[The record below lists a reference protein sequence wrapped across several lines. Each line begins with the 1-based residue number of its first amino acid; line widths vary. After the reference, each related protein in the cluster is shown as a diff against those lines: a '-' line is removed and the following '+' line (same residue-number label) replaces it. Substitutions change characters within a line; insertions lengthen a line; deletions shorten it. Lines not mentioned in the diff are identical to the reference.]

1 MRATQIENHKYK
13 IDNHTEED
21 GMALLAAG
29 TPAPAF
35 KGMNL
40 TGPEV
45 NSENYKG
52 KKPVVLIFSSTRI
65 DPAQISA
72 VKTMWMKNRDK
83 AEIITV
89 SYKLPSVSAAK
100 SFMMSLGAKFPAIFD
115 PSQAVY
121 KAFGVENPVAIVI
134 IDASGNIAYSAEA
147 LETKDTKTL
156 EAAIVANIK

>member
-1 MRATQIENHKYK
+1 
-13 IDNHTEED
+13 
-21 GMALLAAG
+21 MALLTVGA
-29 TPAPAF
+29 PAPAF

-40 TGPEV
+40 TGPEI

-65 DPAQISA
+65 DPNQIKA
-72 VKTMWMKNRDK
+72 VKDLWVKYREK

-100 SFMMSLGAKFPAIFD
+100 SFMMSMGAKFPAMYD
-115 PSQAVY
+115 PAQAVY
-121 KAFGVENPVAIVI
+121 KLFGVENPVAIVI
-134 IDASGNIAYSAEA
+134 VDANGNIVHAAEA

-156 EAAIVANIK
+156 EEAIAAQAK

>member
-1 MRATQIENHKYK
+1 
-13 IDNHTEED
+13 
-21 GMALLAAG
+21 MALLTVGA
-29 TPAPAF
+29 PAPAF

-40 TGPEV
+40 TGPEI

-65 DPAQISA
+65 DPNQIKA
-72 VKTMWMKNRDK
+72 VKDLWVKYREK

-100 SFMMSLGAKFPAIFD
+100 SFMMSMGAKFPAMYD

-121 KAFGVENPVAIVI
+121 KLFGVENPVAIVI
-134 IDASGNIAYSAEA
+134 VDAHGNIVHAAEA

-156 EAAIVANIK
+156 EEAIAAQVK

>member
-1 MRATQIENHKYK
+1 
-13 IDNHTEED
+13 
-21 GMALLAAG
+21 MALLTVGA
-29 TPAPAF
+29 PAPAF

-40 TGPEV
+40 TGPEI

-65 DPAQISA
+65 DPNQIKA
-72 VKTMWMKNRDK
+72 VKDLWVKYREK

-100 SFMMSLGAKFPAIFD
+100 SFMMSMGAKFPALYD
-115 PSQAVY
+115 PAQAVY
-121 KAFGVENPVAIVI
+121 KLFGVENPVAIVI
-134 IDASGNIAYSAEA
+134 VDANGNIVHAAEA

-156 EAAIVANIK
+156 EEAIAAQAK